1 MTSDS
6 NQSDFYTSAELAQ
19 LFGVRRP
26 IISKWT
32 AQGKLPCVKHNA
44 RVIRYPKAAIQKYL
58 DERTSK
64 GS

>member
-6 NQSDFYTSAELAQ
+6 EYYTSAELAK
-19 LFGVRRP
+19 LFGISKQ

-32 AQGKLPCVKHNA
+32 IQGKLPCVRLNA
-44 RVIRYPKAAIQKYL
+44 RVIRYPKSAIQKFI

>member
-6 NQSDFYTSAELAQ
+6 EYYTSAELAK
-19 LFGVRRP
+19 LFGISKQ

-32 AQGKLPCVKHNA
+32 VQGKLPCVRLNA
-44 RVIRYPKAAIQKYL
+44 RVIRYPKVAIQKFI

>member
-1 MTSDS
+1 MKSDS
-6 NQSDFYTSAELAQ
+6 EYYTSAELAK
-19 LFGVRRP
+19 LFGISKQ

-32 AQGKLPCVKHNA
+32 IQGKLPCVRLNA
-44 RVIRYPKAAIQKYL
+44 RVIRYPKVAIQKFI

>member
-1 MTSDS
+1 MKSDS
-6 NQSDFYTSAELAQ
+6 NQSDFYTSAELAK
-19 LFGVRRP
+19 LFGISKQ

-32 AQGKLPCVKHNA
+32 IQGKLPCVRLNS
-44 RVIRYPKAAIQKYL
+44 RVIRYPKSAIQKFI